1 MALQS
6 VQHLGNAARPSN
18 PLVERL
24 EHFVNTRTNG
34 MIRHLEV
41 SVVENDVIISG
52 KANTYYTKQLA
63 THAILELVQ
72 GFTLT
77 NNIEVA

>member
-1 MALQS
+1 MSLQS
-6 VQHLGNAARPSN
+6 VPHLANAARPSN

-24 EHFVNTRTNG
+24 EHFVNARTNG

-41 SVVENDVIISG
+41 SVVDSDVIISG

-63 THAILELVQ
+63 THAILDLVQ
-72 GFTLT
+72 GCSLT
-77 NNIEVA
+77 NNIEVG